1 MVGRLRYKSPGEVI
15 TLEEWNDVVYALQD
29 RESTSDGLY
38 DGLFRTTNT
47 DRGWQ
52 EPYNTYVWT
61 GAGVLP
67 PYSIVQ
73 IEQDGNALTF
83 KDPVQQNTEAYADSP
98 SFVTNGDISIG
109 QGEAF
114 NGRMI
119 GQYPT
124 RVLVDS
130 GDVPGVGKGCGP
142 EVGGLVSASGV
153 GLVCLSEP
161 DDIISPTFIWV
172 VGTGGGSSS
181 SIQMGVLGG
190 KVAHGQTVVVVIV
203 GDNLVTIGTQAKVI
217 NRTNVTLLEGTYVY
231 VYRHPK
237 WPTSANSLEPTHSMF
252 PSQLEDCGVQSTIS
266 P

>member
-29 RESTSDGLY
+29 RESTSDGSY
-38 DGLFRTTNT
+38 DGLSRTTNT

-52 EPYNTYVWT
+52 EPYDTYVWNQV
-61 GAGVLP
+61 GILP

-73 IEQDGNALTF
+73 IEQDGNSLDF
-83 KDPVQQNTEAYADSP
+83 KEPVQQNVVAYKDSP
-98 SFVTNGDISIG
+98 TFITNEDISVG
-109 QGEAF
+109 QGESF
-114 NGRMI
+114 NGKVI
-119 GQYPT
+119 SHFPV
-124 RVLVDS
+124 RVLIDV
-130 GDVPGVGKGCGP
+130 GDPPEVGKECGP
-142 EVGGLVSASGV
+142 EVGGLVSASSD
-153 GLVCLSEP
+153 GLTCLSEP
-161 DDIISPTFIWV
+161 DEANEFVWV
-172 VGTGGGSSS
+172 VATGGGSSS
-181 SIQMGVLGG
+181 GTQMGVLGG
-190 KVAHGQTVVVVIV
+190 DVAHGQTVVVVIV
-203 GDNLVTIGTQAKVI
+203 GDDLATIGVQAKVI